1 MVQQYKQGA
10 IEVIAA
16 REAMGEGGKPQRV
29 FVDTVAEVAFVQMV
43 EMVEMVAIVA
53 IVALVAIVEMVAI
66 VAQIAIG
73 EMVAKAAIVAS
84 GEGRSLRII
93 EALVEEQNPSKVKVG
108 KLDLN
113 MADYP
118 Y

>member
-29 FVDTVAEVAFVQMV
+29 FVDTVAKVAFVQMV

-66 VAQIAIG
+66 G

-84 GEGRSLRII
+84 GEGRTLRII